1 MRSTGTSSLQL
12 ISNADRAFRYFPD
25 KREKIPFRTAERNS
39 DPAFMHALYA
49 ILLKFV
55 VEREPRRMMNADGV
69 KFGSAL
75 GNYLFVQK
83 LLQLLMRLEQ
93 LGISAR
99 DPALKDDLTNELQR
113 FSRIR
118 EEMEAHAHGTLEPGT
133 EQPRI
138 L

>member
-1 MRSTGTSSLQL
+1 MRIVPLGVHKVEDVDGAITGFASVP
-12 ISNADRAFRYFPD
+12 NGGMP
-25 KREKIPFRTAERNS
+25 
-39 DPAFMHALYA
+39 
-49 ILLKFV
+49 
-55 VEREPRRMMNADGV
+55 DGV
-69 KFGSAL
+69 KFGTAL

-83 LLQLLMRLEQ
+83 SLQLLMRLEQ
-93 LGISAR
+93 LGVSGP

-133 EQPRI
+133 EKPRI